1 MSKNSSNIPQINLKK
16 VIKLKDSLSG
26 LKRLDFP
33 DSALIVENLEPEIVL
48 ELILEK
54 ARSFLV
60 QAVSE
65 GNASFQIPT
74 RSSSNI
80 IYDKG
85 NTLLLQGKEVSDRSF
100 RNLSSCL
107 SVTQMASIMRII
119 SEVLEKN
126 RHLTKRDIYY
136 MDKRLFG
143 NDQGTS
149 DSLIEDLALM
159 LGVTRMS
166 LRVIA
171 SAKGL
176 VVGNVSFLEDGDPI
190 DCRKVGRSK
199 SITPALDTVK
209 DFESDAEFVL
219 VVEKDAVFQQLSDV
233 RFYREVPCII
243 ITGKGQPDLATR
255 MFVHRLRY
263 ELGLPIFGLMDAD
276 PYGLDIL
283 RVYTMGSKSLSFETP
298 KLAVTD
304 MKWLG
309 VLPSDISRFNLSPS
323 VLLNMTDQDMKRGND
338 MKKEIFI
345 QSRSRWIEE
354 IDVMLKTKKKAE
366 IEALTSRGLDFM
378 TEEYLPEKLEQGL
391 WY

>member
-1 MSKNSSNIPQINLKK
+1 MPKTPIEVPEINLKN
-16 VIKLKDSLSG
+16 IKNLKKSLSG
-26 LKRLDFP
+26 LKHLDFP
-33 DSALIVENLEPEIVL
+33 DNALIVENLASEVVL

-54 ARSFLV
+54 ARDFLI

-80 IYDKG
+80 IYDEK
-85 NTLLLQGKEVSDRSF
+85 NTLLLQGKEISERTFRS
-100 RNLSSCL
+100 LSSCT
-107 SVTQMASIMRII
+107 SVTQMSSIMRHIG
-119 SEVLEKN
+119 ELLESDL
-126 RHLTKRDIYY
+126 HTTKRDLFYR
-136 MDKRLFG
+136 DVALFG
-143 NDQGTS
+143 DQSAS
-149 DSLIEDLALM
+149 DTLIEDLALM
-159 LGVTRMS
+159 LGVTRLS
-166 LRVIA
+166 LNVIA

-176 VVGNVSFLEDGDPI
+176 VVGRLTFTEKGHSI
-190 DCRKVGRSK
+190 DCMNVGYSK
-199 SITPALDTVK
+199 SISPALDNVK
-209 DFESDAEFVL
+209 DLDSDAEFVL
-219 VVEKDAVFQQLSDV
+219 VVEKDAIFQQLSELE
-233 RFYREVPCII
+233 FYSKIPCVI

-309 VLPSDISRFNLSPS
+309 VLPSDIDEFKISEK
-323 VLLNMTDQDMKRGND
+323 VLFKMTEQDIKRGND
-338 MKKEIFI
+338 MKKEVFI
-345 QSRSRWIEE
+345 QARPKWMDELDI
-354 IDVMLKTKKKAE
+354 MLKKGKKAE
-366 IEALTSRGLDFM
+366 IEALVDRGLVFM
-378 TEEYLPEKLEQGL
+378 ATEYLPTKLEGGM